1 MNKRGKEIFDHLN
14 NYLDIIKNTKDQ
26 SEYDE

>member
-1 MNKRGKEIFDHLN
+1 MNKRGKIIFEHLN

-26 SEYDE
+26 SDDDE